1 MLEDY
6 MGTAKESYAVILN
19 PLLGSFNI
27 GSQVVREDRTTAIF
41 NISGPKTLDEEGNPV
56 FGSTDGI
63 RNLIWHG
70 FAPSFTNPLV
80 AEHKEAIDRHAHL
93 FEPMK
98 ERMARSG
105 YPHWDICVDEH
116 VVRAINIRLN
126 AMGISE
132 AEAQRLLESDL
143 RAGFTYVT
151 HLTERLK
158 EYEDNRD
165 AYPTLGHFFPRIVE
179 LFAEMSPGS

>member
-1 MLEDY
+1 
-6 MGTAKESYAVILN
+6 
-19 PLLGSFNI
+19 
-27 GSQVVREDRTTAIF
+27 
-41 NISGPKTLDEEGNPV
+41 
-56 FGSTDGI
+56 
-63 RNLIWHG
+63 
-70 FAPSFTNPLV
+70 
-80 AEHKEAIDRHAHL
+80 
-93 FEPMK
+93 MK